1 MVTVMRSK
9 GGEACAT
16 GGWGSCAAP
25 AASTA
30 RNRRVSVL
38 QGRGMGSP
46 LSLTPRWSPPPC
58 IFGVMPVKRLLTAM
72 MLMGAPWP
80 AGAQIDLNPPKPAS
94 VITVDV
100 DLVNLLC
107 SVRDKR
113 GAYVKDLA
121 KEDFEI
127 KQDGKRQPI
136 THFAREVDSPMTVA
150 LLLDVSGSVSNIIG
164 TEKAAAERF
173 FDEVLRPGDQALLV
187 GFAQLIAVWQ
197 ELTPSKERL
206 QSTVERAGPA
216 ALPTGDPEFRPRGGT
231 LLYDAISLVASQKL
245 QRLPGR
251 KTIILITDGLDNG
264 SIANI
269 AEAVKAAQEADAVVY
284 SIHYEDSQRAYSG
297 RNGMSALEKLSEPTG
312 GRPVDVRG
320 KGRVGEFWGKAG
332 GERPTQSGVGS
343 PPPADGKDGEF
354 HKLEVK

>member
-1 MVTVMRSK
+1 
-9 GGEACAT
+9 
-16 GGWGSCAAP
+16 
-25 AASTA
+25 

-58 IFGVMPVKRLLTAM
+58 IFGVMPVKRLLTAA

-127 KQDGKRQPI
+127 RQDGTRQVI

-150 LLLDVSGSVSNIIG
+150 LLLDVSGSVAGIMG
-164 TEKAAAERF
+164 TEKAAAARF
-173 FDEVLRPGDQALLV
+173 FDQVLRPPDRALLV
-187 GFAQLIAVWQ
+187 GFANLIAVWQ
-197 ELTPSKERL
+197 ELTTSTERL
-206 QSTVERAGPA
+206 QRALQRAGPF
-216 ALPTGDPEFRPRGGT
+216 ALPAGNSEIRPRGGT
-231 LLYDAISLVASQKL
+231 LLYDAVTLVAAQKL
-245 QRLPGR
+245 QSLPGR
-251 KTIILITDGLDNG
+251 KTIILITDGQDNG

-269 AEAVKAAQEADAVVY
+269 AKAVQAAHEADVVVY
-284 SIHYEDSQRAYSG
+284 GIQYEDNKRGYPG
-297 RNGMSALEKLSEPTG
+297 RNGMSTLEKLSEPTG
-312 GRPVDVRG
+312 GRTF
-320 KGRVGEFWGKAG
+320 RVSRKKPLGAIFDDIGEEMRNQYGLGF
-332 GERPTQSGVGS
+332 R
-343 PPPADGKDGEF
+343 PPADCKEGGV
-354 HKLEVK
+354 HKLEVKST

>member
-1 MVTVMRSK
+1 M
-9 GGEACAT
+9 
-16 GGWGSCAAP
+16 P
-25 AASTA
+25 A
-30 RNRRVSVL
+30 
-38 QGRGMGSP
+38 M
-46 LSLTPRWSPPPC
+46 
-58 IFGVMPVKRLLTAM
+58 KLLTA
-72 MLMGAPWP
+72 LILIGAPWP
-80 AGAQIDLNPPKPAS
+80 AGAQIELNPPKPAS

-113 GAYVKDLA
+113 GAYVRDLT

-206 QSTVERAGPA
+206 QSTLERAGPA

-312 GRPVDVRG
+312 GRTFHVSG
-320 KGRVGEFWGKAG
+320 KTPLGEIF
-332 GERPTQSGVGS
+332 GEIGEEMRNQYGLGFT
-343 PPPADGKDGEF
+343 PPADGKDGEF
-354 HKLEVK
+354 HKLEVKSTKAGLKAQARTGYYSGRK

>member
-1 MVTVMRSK
+1 MK
-9 GGEACAT
+9 ILL
-16 GGWGSCAAP
+16 AAMI
-25 AASTA
+25 
-30 RNRRVSVL
+30 L
-38 QGRGMGSP
+38 
-46 LSLTPRWSPPPC
+46 
-58 IFGVMPVKRLLTAM
+58 I
-72 MLMGAPWP
+72 GAPRP

-113 GAYVKDLA
+113 GAYVKDLT

-187 GFAQLIAVWQ
+187 GFAHLIAVWQ

-206 QSTVERAGPA
+206 QSALQRAGPG
-216 ALPTGDPEFRPRGGT
+216 ALPTGNPEIRPRGGT
-231 LLYDAISLVASQKL
+231 LLYDAVGLVASQKL
-245 QRLPGR
+245 QKLPGR

-264 SIANI
+264 SIAKI
-269 AEAVKAAQEADAVVY
+269 AQAVKAAQEADAVVY
-284 SIHYEDSQRAYSG
+284 SIHYEDDEHRLYSG

-312 GRPVDVRG
+312 GRTFHVSAKLPL
-320 KGRVGEFWGKAG
+320 GEIFNQI
-332 GERPTQSGVGS
+332 GEEMRNQYGLGFT
-343 PPPADGKDGEF
+343 PPPDGKDGEF
-354 HKLEVK
+354 HKLEVRSTKAGLKAQARTGYYSGRK

>member
-1 MVTVMRSK
+1 
-9 GGEACAT
+9 
-16 GGWGSCAAP
+16 
-25 AASTA
+25 
-30 RNRRVSVL
+30 
-38 QGRGMGSP
+38 
-46 LSLTPRWSPPPC
+46 
-58 IFGVMPVKRLLTAM
+58 MPVKRLLTAV

-127 KQDGKRQPI
+127 RQDGKRQPI

-150 LLLDVSGSVSNIIG
+150 LLLDVSGSVAQIIG

-187 GFAQLIAVWQ
+187 GFAQVIAVWQ

-206 QSTVERAGPA
+206 HSALERAGPG
-216 ALPTGDPEFRPRGGT
+216 ALPTGDPEIRPRGGT
-231 LLYDAISLVASQKL
+231 LLYDAVGLVASQKL

-251 KTIILITDGLDNG
+251 KTIVLITDGEDNG

-269 AEAVKAAQEADAVVY
+269 AKAVQAAQEADAVVY
-284 SIHYEDSQRAYSG
+284 GIHYENDERGGSG
-297 RNGMSALEKLSEPTG
+297 RNGRSALEKLSEPTG
-312 GRPVDVRG
+312 GRTFHVSAKLPL
-320 KGRVGEFWGKAG
+320 GEIFNQI
-332 GERPTQSGVGS
+332 GEEMRHQYGLGFT
-343 PPPADGKDGEF
+343 PPAEGKDGEF
-354 HKLEVK
+354 HKLEVKSTKVGLKAQARTGYYSGRK